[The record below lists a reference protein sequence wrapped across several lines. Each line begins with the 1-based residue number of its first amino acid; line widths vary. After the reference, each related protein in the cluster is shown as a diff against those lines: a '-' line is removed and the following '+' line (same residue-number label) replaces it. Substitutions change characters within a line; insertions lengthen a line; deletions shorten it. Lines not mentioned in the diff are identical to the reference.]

1 MQISLILCHPHA
13 GSLNHAI
20 ADAVREVLTANGHT
34 VVFHDLYA
42 EGFDP
47 ILPYE
52 EIPANATLDPRVE
65 EHCREVAAA
74 DGFVFVHP
82 DWWHMPPAMLK
93 GWVDRVL
100 RSGVAY
106 AFRPDET
113 GKVSFVTLLK
123 AQRALVFTTSNTP
136 MEMERE
142 LYGDPL
148 ENLWTRCILNYCGV
162 KDVERTNYSVVV
174 VSTLEEREAWLADVH
189 ARVARAFPP
198 AA

>member
-1 MQISLILCHPHA
+1 MQISLILGHPYA

-20 ADAVREVLTANGHT
+20 ADAVRDVLTANGHT

-42 EGFDP
+42 ESFDP
-47 ILPYE
+47 ILPFE
-52 EIPANATLDPRVE
+52 EIPGDAKLDPLVE
-65 EHCREVAAA
+65 THCREVAAA

-113 GKVSFVTLLK
+113 GKVNFVTLLK
-123 AQRALVFTTSNTP
+123 AERALVFTTSNTP
-136 MEMERE
+136 LEMERE

-162 KDVERTNYSVVV
+162 KDVERTNYSVVIA
-174 VSTLEEREAWLADVH
+174 STQEQREAWLADVRS
-189 ARVARAFPP
+189 RVARAFPP

>member
-1 MQISLILCHPHA
+1 MQISLILGHPHP

-20 ADAVREVLTANGHT
+20 ADAVREVLIANGHA
-34 VVFHDLYA
+34 VVFHDLCA
-42 EGFDP
+42 ERFDAL
-47 ILPYE
+47 LPYE
-52 EIPANATLDPRVE
+52 EIPNNAPLDPVVQQ
-65 EHCREVAAA
+65 HCRETAAA

-82 DWWHMPPAMLK
+82 DWWHMPPAILK

-106 AFRPDET
+106 AFRPDES

-136 MEMERE
+136 AEMERE

-162 KDVERTNYSVVV
+162 KDVERTNYSVVIT
-174 VSTLEEREAWLADVH
+174 STQQQREAWLAHVR

-198 AA
+198 TA

>member
-1 MQISLILCHPHA
+1 MQISLILGHPHP

-20 ADAVREVLTANGHT
+20 ADTVREVLTANGHT
-34 VVFHDLYA
+34 AVFHDLYA

-52 EIPANATLDPRVE
+52 EIPASAQLDPQVE
-65 EHCREVAAA
+65 AHCREAAAA

-123 AQRALVFTTSNTP
+123 AERALVFTTSNTP
-136 MEMERE
+136 AEMERE

-162 KDVERTNYSVVV
+162 KDVERTNYAIVITSKP
-174 VSTLEEREAWLADVH
+174 EEREAWLADVR
-189 ARVARAFPP
+189 ARVARAFPSTF
-198 AA
+198 

>member
-1 MQISLILCHPHA
+1 MQISLILGHPHA

-20 ADAVREVLTANGHT
+20 AAAVEGTLTANGHT
-34 VVFHDLYA
+34 VLFHDLYA

-47 ILPYE
+47 VLPYE
-52 EIPANATLDPRVE
+52 EIPADAKLDPLVE
-65 EHCREVAAA
+65 KHCREAAAA

-113 GKVSFVTLLK
+113 GKVNFVPLLK

-136 MEMERE
+136 VAMERE

-148 ENLWTRCILNYCGV
+148 ENLWTRCIMNYCGV
-162 KDVERTNYSVVV
+162 KNVERTNYSVVV
-174 VSTLEEREAWLADVH
+174 ISTQAEREAWLADVRM
-189 ARVARAFPP
+189 RVDRAFPRG
-198 AA
+198 

>member
-34 VVFHDLYA
+34 VVFHDLYT

-52 EIPANATLDPRVE
+52 EIPANAPLDPQIE
-65 EHCREVAAA
+65 MHCREVAEA

-136 MEMERE
+136 AEMERE

-148 ENLWTRCILNYCGV
+148 ENLWTRCILSYCGV
-162 KDVERTNYSVVV
+162 KDVERTNYAVVV
-174 VSTLEEREAWLADVH
+174 ISKQEEREAWLADVR

>member
-1 MQISLILCHPHA
+1 MQISLILSHPHP

-20 ADAVREVLTANGHT
+20 ADAVREVLTANGHS
-34 VVFHDLYA
+34 VIFHDLYA

-52 EIPANATLDPRVE
+52 EIPANATLDPQVE
-65 EHCREVAAA
+65 VHCREVAAA

-123 AQRALVFTTSNTP
+123 AHRALVFTTSNTP
-136 MEMERE
+136 AEMERE

-162 KDVERTNYSVVV
+162 KDVERTNYSVVIT
-174 VSTLEEREAWLADVH
+174 STQEEREAWLTDVR

>member
-1 MQISLILCHPHA
+1 MHVSLILGHPHP
-13 GSLNHAI
+13 GSFNHAI
-20 ADAVREVLTANGHT
+20 AEAAREVLVSAGHT

-42 EGFDP
+42 EKFDP

-52 EIPANATLDPRVE
+52 EIPADAQLDPVVE
-65 EHCREVAAA
+65 EHCREVAVA
-74 DGFVFVHP
+74 DGFIFVHP
-82 DWWHMPPAMLK
+82 DWWHMPPAILK

-136 MEMERE
+136 AAMEQD

-162 KDVERTNYSVVV
+162 KDVTRTNYSVVV
-174 VSTLEEREAWLADVH
+174 ISTHAEREAWLADVRS
-189 ARVARAFPP
+189 RVARAFPP
-198 AA
+198 DK